1 MNKRMIQFFAL
12 MAASLAWNLTV
23 ASPVQLSQHMVPAYA
38 PASSSNGIASFR
50 PNYRFHPQ
58 FARQRAAAPTRQSGR
73 LYPSYPERRADFW
86 PFTVSYQPIVT
97 PWQNSHYSQA
107 LAGGYQPYQLVIPM
121 PWMANRGPWMGQRP
135 VPAYPAVPMGYG
147 PLAGL
152 PWGDAP
158 PIALS
163 YPTYYHALAPREAQH
178 PFQRPDRRYIRGQ
191 FAANKPR
198 FRPAPPSL
206 GYAPVASNYPAYNLA
221 LAPRAAQNPF
231 QRLDRRYIRGQFVAA
246 NPRFRQVPSPQ
257 RHVAASYN
265 GPRRMGYRFR
275 PVAPVYPAPLNYA
288 PVAVIQWQPR
298 TPHANPVVQW
308 QKREPYGNTGLS
320 VPL

>member
-1 MNKRMIQFFAL
+1 MIQFFAL

-163 YPTYYHALAPREAQH
+163 YPIYYHALAPREAQH
-178 PFQRPDRRYIRGQ
+178 
-191 FAANKPR
+191 
-198 FRPAPPSL
+198 
-206 GYAPVASNYPAYNLA
+206 
-221 LAPRAAQNPF
+221 PF

-308 QKREPYGNTGLS
+308 QKREPYGTPAYQFRSDPRLAQAPKRLLPGAS
-320 VPL
+320 KDGRQSAFPGYGQSFR